1 MKFTVNWLPASESEL
16 ADLWLNAPGRDAV
29 SRAAHIID
37 QLLESN
43 PEEVGE
49 SRPEGRRI
57 AFVSPLGVLFRLK
70 TASVVEVLHV
80 WRFER

>member
-16 ADLWLNAPGRDAV
+16 AELWLNAPERDSV

>member
-1 MKFTVNWLPASESEL
+1 MRSLEQS
-16 ADLWLNAPGRDAV
+16 
-29 SRAAHIID
+29 HIID

-80 WRFER
+80 WLFERWLVQPYCGQGRQSEVQQTDESAKT